1 MQTALDTYTAEMG
14 KYSDVKTLNF
24 KCSDGEWRPRT
35 VGYIAT
41 VKQLLMDRIEEKG
54 ITNPGVVV
62 SLDSGAGK
70 FLVTAKVYDR
80 DNLSG
85 MIYYQTG

>member
-1 MQTALDTYTAEMG
+1 M
-14 KYSDVKTLNF
+14 
-24 KCSDGEWRPRT
+24 
-35 VGYIAT
+35 GYIAT
-41 VKQLLMDRIEEKG
+41 VRKLLMDRIEAKG

-70 FLVTAKVYDR
+70 FLVTGKVYDR

-85 MIYYQTG
+85 MIYQEVNLNSHTQAAHEGI

>member
-1 MQTALDTYTAEMG
+1 MG

-24 KCSDGEWRPRT
+24 KCSDGEFRPRT

-41 VKQLLMDRIEEKG
+41 VKQLLTDRITVKG
-54 ITNPGVVV
+54 YTNPGVVV

-70 FLVTAKVYDR
+70 FLVTGKVYDR

-85 MIYYQTG
+85 MLYYEKEEICIFMVLKH